1 MAKEG
6 SSVVKKPF
14 WKRAIKRGDIYT
26 AYGHTY
32 NWEAAPGTWTAGVD
46 YRAPTC
52 AACHMSGS
60 GPVLTSHDVT
70 ERLAWETQAP

>member
-32 NWEAAPGTWTAGVD
+32 NWEAVPVVIPGTGF
-46 YRAPTC
+46 
-52 AACHMSGS
+52 
-60 GPVLTSHDVT
+60 
-70 ERLAWETQAP
+70 Q